1 MDFFHNLLVT
11 ALTPI
16 TLISGVGLMLLCM
29 TNRYNHTT
37 DRIRQLIKL
46 REDGGLKNEPDLDR
60 EIRLI
65 FRRAS
70 NLRRSMLC
78 LTLSTVCAGL
88 LVATNVCSEFTG
100 QSFVTLSAFW
110 LICSLILIVSS
121 TAFFCLEVSLSLH
134 ALSMAVTH
142 LPRPMR
148 PASQTSASSTKE
160 QAK

>member
-1 MDFFHNLLVT
+1 MDFFQNLLVT

-46 REDGGLKNEPDLDR
+46 REDGGLRNEPDLDR

-70 NLRRSMLC
+70 NLRRAMLC
-78 LTLSTVCAGL
+78 LTLSAVCAGL
-88 LVATNVCSEFTG
+88 IVATNVCAEFSG

-110 LICSLILIVSS
+110 LICSLVLIVSS
-121 TAFFCLEVSLSLH
+121 TAFFCMEVSLSLH
-134 ALSMAVTH
+134 ALGLAVEH
-142 LPRPMR
+142 LPHRGQSP
-148 PASQTSASSTKE
+148 KE
-160 QAK
+160 NAK